1 MSTKTETIIYKSL
14 NVCLLNRYRKK
25 RMQNRKGKAAYDPYD
40 LLALESGTSRTIH
53 SVTGPA
59 QLAAQN
65 YKYHAGATDGGRPG
79 KRNSPLVYSALKMT
93 NAKMIKMRK
102 AKDSIRVSKQRI

>member
-1 MSTKTETIIYKSL
+1 
-14 NVCLLNRYRKK
+14 
-25 RMQNRKGKAAYDPYD
+25 MQNRKGKAAYDPYD

-79 KRNSPLVYSALKMT
+79 KGEFTFSLFCIDNDECKDDQDEKSKRFDSSF
-93 NAKMIKMRK
+93 K
-102 AKDSIRVSKQRI
+102 AKGSELCS